1 MVVTKCLKPFW
12 NHSGIIS
19 MTYFSPFQ
27 GVLYLYGGLRRAPQP
42 YFGIFLEFWIILRP
56 DSMKK
61 CIFKTDRPGLVY
73 YGGNLWKLWSNDQNL
88 GSWWWSIQWLGSL
101 GWRRPWSRRCP
112 SSRWWRP
119 ECSSPGPFNHHD
131 SIFMILDT
139 WTRRAVPVFCWSKV
153 SITDDRS
160 PYLDSNDRENFHCD
174 PVELVKAAPRAGL
187 GQALDNISLWMIL
200 WYTVIYNFA

>member
-1 MVVTKCLKPFW
+1 MFWILKEWIIFW
-12 NHSGIIS
+12 ISILVLVCPRQNGCHQMSRTILKSFIIR
-19 MTYFSPFQ
+19 MTYFSPFH

-42 YFGIFLEFWIILRP
+42 YLGIFLEFLIIIFRP

-61 CIFKTDRPGLVY
+61 CIFKTDRSGLVY

-139 WTRRAVPVFCWSKV
+139 WTRRAVPVFCWS
-153 SITDDRS
+153 
-160 PYLDSNDRENFHCD
+160 
-174 PVELVKAAPRAGL
+174 
-187 GQALDNISLWMIL
+187 
-200 WYTVIYNFA
+200 